1 MQVLAIVARARGRAD
16 SEFGPYRVPEERR
29 VWALVKSSVI
39 RRMWS
44 RADQPGAVLLL
55 EVAGSSEAREA
66 MASLPMARAG
76 LVEIQ
81 LLELAP
87 FIALENLFGP
97 QESDETRSMRPDL
110 LGAPLVQS
118 K

>member
-1 MQVLAIVARARGRAD
+1 MQVLAIVGRVQGRTD
-16 SEFGPYRVPEERR
+16 SEFSPYRIPEERR

-44 RADQPGAVLLL
+44 RSDQPGAVLLL
-55 EVAGSSEAREA
+55 EVAGSSEARDV

-87 FIALENLFGP
+87 FVALENLF
-97 QESDETRSMRPDL
+97 
-110 LGAPLVQS
+110 APS
-118 K
+118 